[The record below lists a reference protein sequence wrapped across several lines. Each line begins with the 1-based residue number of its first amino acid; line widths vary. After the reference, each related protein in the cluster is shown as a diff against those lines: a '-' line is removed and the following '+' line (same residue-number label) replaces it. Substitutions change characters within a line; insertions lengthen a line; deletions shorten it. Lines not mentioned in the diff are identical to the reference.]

1 MKGKINQLKKEQLV
15 EMVKVLWI
23 ERKLKDIDLE
33 YDNCDITRDLAY
45 EELML
50 ETAFHLDE
58 KILTYFGHDV

>member
-33 YDNCDITRDLAY
+33 YDNCDITRELAY